1 MKEKKELHLLILK
14 RKIKLTLKSLLII
27 RQRNRRLQLLLNHQK
42 QKKLRHLK
50 ILTQVLVMQQAL
62 ETEVLALV
70 PVLLVPMQGPVMQ
83 VLWVA
88 ATVVMEE
95 REQELVEMVEPEVAE
110 GMAAAVEMAVVEET
124 EKTPSDNR
132 PRIDLIRIT
141 YKSYI

>member
-1 MKEKKELHLLILK
+1 LKEKKELHLLILK